1 MVPEKLL
8 RLATVIVEAP
18 EAGSTSMVWDVG
30 LADMVKSD
38 TLMIMVVE

>member
-8 RLATVIVEAP
+8 RLEAVIVEVP

-30 LADMVKSD
+30 LADTVKSD
-38 TLMIMVVE
+38 TLMVMVVE